1 MHQVVRAG
9 SFRLKNP
16 GTGLYRFMDE
26 ESYGQRFSFA
36 PPAPKNTR
44 DRLLT
49 LGRGYAI
56 IKEEEG
62 KLVLNRQSRIYP
74 LLQIMMDDIMEHE
87 RELSNPGV
95 DAPLRKAVEKTT
107 VVESLQKLQLDN
119 KTPVRKQNP
128 KVEVKA
134 SVQDLQSLPK
144 SSMKRS
150 ATTCIFSGTTRSI
163 WLPSPTNTV
172 SSPPPMLSSLTP
184 KEMPAT

>member
-1 MHQVVRAG
+1 LYIRAR

-26 ESYGQRFSFA
+26 ESYGQLLSFA

-62 KLVLNRQSRIYP
+62 KLVLNRIYP

-95 DAPLRKAVEKTT
+95 GAPLRKAVEKTT
-107 VVESLQKLQLDN
+107 VVESLLKLQLDN

-150 ATTCIFSGTTRSI
+150 ATTGIFSGTSRNI
-163 WLPSPTNTV
+163 WLPSPTNTI
-172 SSPPPMLSSLTP
+172 SSPPMFSSLTP
-184 KEMPAT
+184 KKMPAT